1 MTRHR
6 NDGLRKRCRCARRQ
20 WSKCAHPWYFAY
32 QWRGKRHRVSLERLL
47 GRQLKGK
54 TDAEDEADR
63 IRGQI
68 RAGTFQNEAPQPQAT
83 AHSVTVS
90 KLGTL
95 FLERS
100 KARGKVTWRDDE
112 VRSHKF
118 AAFVLPRTDSP
129 IGALSVTE
137 VTEVTEDDCEVF
149 LTSLRERHLAASTRN
164 KHLPAHQGHVRVG
177 RAKGVPGITLDPAGV
192 RFEA

>member
-1 MTRHR
+1 MGASSRGRPTR
-6 NDGLRKRCRCARRQ
+6 
-20 WSKCAHPWYFAY
+20 
-32 QWRGKRHRVSLERLL
+32 RLKL
-47 GRQLKGK
+47 IG
-54 TDAEDEADR
+54 

-137 VTEVTEDDCEVF
+137 VTEDDCEVF

-164 KHLPAHQGHVRVG
+164 KYLQLIKAMS
-177 RAKGVPGITLDPAGV
+177 AWGV
-192 RFEA
+192 RKGYLASVTGHPIIPPCGH